1 MEYWIYML
9 TMTMIIPVIMI
20 IIGIVFAK
28 HYPAKINYISGYRT
42 RMSMK
47 NMDTWKY
54 AHQVSSRLWFRCG
67 IVLLPVTMICMLFF
81 IGRSKDMISYG
92 GLLITMIQLAVMIL
106 TIPVIDH
113 ALHQCFYEDGTLR

>member
-1 MEYWIYML
+1 MAYWIYML

-28 HYPAKINYISGYRT
+28 RYPAKINHISGYRT

-54 AHQVSSRLWFRCG
+54 AHQVFSRLWFRCG

-81 IGRSKDMISYG
+81 IGRSIDVISYG

-106 TIPVIDH
+106 TIPVTEH
-113 ALHQCFYEDGTLR
+113 ALHQRFHEDGTLR

>member
-1 MEYWIYML
+1 MAYWIYML
-9 TMTMIIPVIMI
+9 TMTMII
-20 IIGIVFAK
+20 IGIIFAK
-28 HYPAKINYISGYRT
+28 HYPAKINHISGYRT

-67 IVLLPVTMICMLFF
+67 IVLLPVTMICMLFL
-81 IGRSKDMISYG
+81 IGRSIDAISYG

-106 TIPVIDH
+106 TIPCNRACI
-113 ALHQCFYEDGTLR
+113 ASAFP